1 MSINTD
7 RLIDI
12 IEDHASYDVGL
23 RILMSV
29 AETKELPPYGT
40 LPIFNDSIT
49 TDSFIAAVELIA
61 GKKYE

>member
-29 AETKELPPYGT
+29 AETKELPLMAHCRY
-40 LPIFNDSIT
+40 LT
-49 TDSFIAAVELIA
+49 TVLRQIALSPPWS
-61 GKKYE
+61 